1 MDKKKKDRLAA
12 AGWRSGD
19 TSEFLGLSP
28 EEIEFVELKLA
39 LSSELKDVRA
49 EHGLS
54 QVELAERLGSS
65 QSRVAKMEASDP
77 SVSID
82 LLIRGLLAAG
92 ASKNDIASAIAKPAP
107 TSRRNRPARS
117 A

>member
-1 MDKKKKDRLAA
+1 MDKRKKDRLAA

-19 TSEFLGLSP
+19 AADFLGLSP
-28 EEIEFVELKLA
+28 EEREFVELKLA
-39 LSSELKDVRA
+39 LSSGLKDLRA
-49 EHGLS
+49 DQGLS
-54 QVELAERLGSS
+54 QVELANRLGSS

-82 LLIRGLLAAG
+82 LLVRGLFAAG
-92 ASKNDIASAIAKPAP
+92 ASKQDIASAIAKSAKKP
-107 TSRRNRPARS
+107 RKRS